1 MLLKDSN
8 IIKLKNSVNKI
19 WVITAA
25 YNEGFDK
32 WLRCIKS
39 VKSQTTNYE
48 IMHLII
54 CDGVCQNYQ
63 KPYFFSNDPK
73 IVIYYRNF
81 NHDDYGDNARS
92 FGSRLAEKYNALG
105 IYFLD
110 IDNKLTNDHIEKNM
124 KCYFE
129 TQSEIIISDRI
140 IINKNN
146 NYRKLLKS
154 QSLKF
159 FDTNTIFLIKSSIKL
174 GRKWSTHG
182 KLLSLIGDRIFSL
195 HLIKSKLKIEFTQ
208 EPTVIYSHEQ
218 KSVTL
223 LKNMKEKWQNLNSY
237 KRKKIIS
244 MLGFDIFL
252 DKN

>member
-1 MLLKDSN
+1 MLIKDSN

-39 VKSQTTNYE
+39 VKSQNTKYE

-92 FGSRLAEKYNALG
+92 FGSRLAVKYNALG
-105 IYFLD
+105 TCFLD
-110 IDNKLTNDHIEKNM
+110 IDNKLTSDHIEKNM
-124 KCYFE
+124 KFYFE
-129 TQSEIIISDRI
+129 TGSEIIISDRI
-140 IINKNN
+140 IISKNKS
-146 NYRKLLKS
+146 YKRLLKS
-154 QSLKF
+154 KSLKF

-174 GRKWSTHG
+174 GKKWSIHG

-195 HLIKSKLKIEFTQ
+195 HLIKSKFKIGFTQ
-208 EPTVIYSHEQ
+208 EPTVIYSQEK
-218 KSVTL
+218 KSLTL
-223 LKNMKEKWQNLNSY
+223 LKNLREKWQNLNLY
-237 KRKKIIS
+237 KRKKIIA
-244 MLGFDIFL
+244 MLGFDIFF
-252 DKN
+252 

>member
-1 MLLKDSN
+1 MLSKNTN
-8 IIKLKNSVNKI
+8 IIKLKNSANKI
-19 WVITAA
+19 WVITPA
-25 YNEGFDK
+25 YNESYDK
-32 WLRCIKS
+32 WERCIKS
-39 VKSQTTNYE
+39 VNSQNTNYK

-63 KPYFFSNDPK
+63 KPYFFSNDPT

-81 NHDDYGDNARS
+81 NHGDYGDSVRS
-92 FGSRLAEKYNALG
+92 FGSRLAVKYNALG
-105 IYFLD
+105 VCFLD
-110 IDNKLTNDHIEKNM
+110 IDNKLTSDHIEKNM

-129 TQSEIIISDRI
+129 TQSEVIISDRI

-146 NYRKLLKS
+146 NYRQLLKS

-159 FDTNTIFLIKSSIKL
+159 FDTNTIFLVKSSIKL
-174 GRKWSTHG
+174 GRKWSIHG

-195 HLIKSKLKIEFTQ
+195 HLIKSKLKIGFTQ

-218 KSVTL
+218 KSLSL
-223 LKNMKEKWQNLNSY
+223 LKDLKEKWKNLNLN
-237 KRKKIIS
+237 KRKKIIA

-252 DKN
+252 